1 MMEMIIMI
9 AVVVIFMV
17 VAVRFTLMGKAEEQR
32 RRERIEFEK
41 RLAEKRAELEAEK
54 SATK

>member
-1 MMEMIIMI
+1 MMEMVIMI

-17 VAVRFTLMGKAEEQR
+17 VAVRFTLMGKAEEKR
-32 RRERIEFEK
+32 RKERIEFEK

-54 SATK
+54 NTTK